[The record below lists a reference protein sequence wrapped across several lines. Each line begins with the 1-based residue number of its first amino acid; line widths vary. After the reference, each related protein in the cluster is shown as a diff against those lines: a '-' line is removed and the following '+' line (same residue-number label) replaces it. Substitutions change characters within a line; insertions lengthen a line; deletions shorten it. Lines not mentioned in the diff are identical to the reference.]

1 MSDDN
6 GKFDKEAIDLIE
18 SLKGRRKPAKR
29 APRTGSAAKGDKT
42 APAKTPVVVRRA
54 AGRF

>member
-1 MSDDN
+1 MPDDN
-6 GKFDKEAIDLIE
+6 AKFDKEAISLIE

-29 APRTGSAAKGDKT
+29 APRTGSTAKGEKS
-42 APAKTPVVVRRA
+42 PAKAPVVVRRA

>member
-1 MSDDN
+1 MPDDN
-6 GKFDKEAIDLIE
+6 AKFDKEAISLIE

-29 APRTGSAAKGDKT
+29 APRTGSTTAKGEKAAT
-42 APAKTPVVVRRA
+42 KAPVVVRRA